1 VGVVERVRDG
11 NFRLNEISCDSHP
24 ILINSSFTYL
34 VKEDA
39 MSTSS
44 DVIKSLDQA
53 LTATRTAVQQ
63 TDDLIVAHDYQ
74 DVASLVANAAA
85 ALLQSASYL
94 MQSKDEDAFSA
105 LEQADDYLDAVY
117 DIIDSETE
125 QE

>member
-1 VGVVERVRDG
+1 
-11 NFRLNEISCDSHP
+11 
-24 ILINSSFTYL
+24 
-34 VKEDA
+34 

-44 DVIKSLDQA
+44 DVVKSLEQA

-85 ALLQSASYL
+85 ALLQSATYL

-125 QE
+125 EE